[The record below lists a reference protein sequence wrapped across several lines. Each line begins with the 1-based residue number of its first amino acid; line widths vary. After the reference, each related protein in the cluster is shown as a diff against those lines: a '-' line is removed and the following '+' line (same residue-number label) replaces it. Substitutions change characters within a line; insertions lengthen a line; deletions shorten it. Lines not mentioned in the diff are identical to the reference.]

1 MSFFANL
8 FSKHQAHDDGDG
20 GHETS
25 HDLIEV
31 DGYVIQR
38 GISHGDVE
46 TENVRELKKT
56 DSRSRL

>member
-31 DGYVIQR
+31 DGYVIQG

-46 TENVRELKKT
+46 TENVRELKKNG
-56 DSRSRL
+56 